1 MGVEKLECSEREF
14 SLGLIQVHFQ
24 LLKRRTG
31 LQVRLVLHSTQ
42 PPILASRIPSF
53 LGQARKKAT
62 MPNPKFHLALII
74 TINPSSSSSSTAD
87 RKPTHLYENGN
98 LGRRGERRMN
108 GVGRRGKKAAAT
120 RPRIRRGILDTTF
133 FDTIGPLLKV
143 FTMSQKLSATYL
155 I

>member
-24 LLKRRTG
+24 LLERRTR
-31 LQVRLVLHSTQ
+31 LQVRLVLHTTQ
-42 PPILASRIPSF
+42 LPILASRIPSF
-53 LGQARKKAT
+53 LGQGRKKAT

-74 TINPSSSSSSTAD
+74 TINPSSSSSTAD

-133 FDTIGPLLKV
+133 FNTIGPLLKV